1 MNRLALGFLVGLGL
15 VLYLRSPIDL
25 IPDRAGAVGL
35 LDDLVA
41 LLLGGGWMWKRLPRP
56 QGQRAGAS
64 GAGAG
69 ASQSRGG
76 DATEERTGRFDPY
89 EVLGI
94 ERGASQDDIRRAYH
108 EQLRR
113 YHPDRVDG
121 LGDELQRVAH
131 ARTLDIRR
139 AYDALKRR

>member
-25 IPDRAGAVGL
+25 IPDRVGAVGL
-35 LDDLVA
+35 LDDLLA
-41 LLLGGGWMWKRLPRP
+41 LLLGVWWMWKRLPRL
-56 QGQRAGAS
+56 QGQPSGAS
-64 GAGAG
+64 GPG
-69 ASQSRGG
+69 SSTSRGG
-76 DATEERTGRFDPY
+76 EDRGGRFDPY
-89 EVLGI
+89 EVLGV
-94 ERGASQDDIRRAYH
+94 ERGASQGDIKRAYH

-139 AYDALKRR
+139 AYDALKRG

>member
-35 LDDLVA
+35 LDDLLA
-41 LLLGGGWMWKRLPRP
+41 LLLGVWWMWKRLPRL
-56 QGQRAGAS
+56 QGQHAGAS
-64 GAGAG
+64 GAGAS
-69 ASQSRGG
+69 ASRGG
-76 DATEERTGRFDPY
+76 DASEDRSGRFDPY
-89 EVLGI
+89 EVLGV
-94 ERGASQDDIRRAYH
+94 ERGASQEDIKRAYH

-121 LGDELQRVAH
+121 LGDELQRLAH